1 MRRCALM
8 ACAAALALVTGLCG
22 VPSGVSGRG
31 TVLTAQAQGSTS
43 EKKKEIPGEEEVS
56 ELLDFIKEKWDAGE
70 FDSREDI
77 EAAIAEGEEK
87 FGVSL
92 DDGKREQLAQ
102 ALEKLDELGL
112 DHDAAVDLAKNLY
125 RDYGDEIVE
134 NLQSL
139 YDQYGD
145 ELVDNAETILKEQLT
160 GPLGDAVREE
170 LAEPLKKAVKEQVVE
185 PAKEAAKNAVKS
197 TAKRFWSDLKDSVGS
212 FFRNIF
218 S

>member
-1 MRRCALM
+1 MRRCALT
-8 ACAAALALVTGLCG
+8 ACVAAITLVMGLSDIPFG
-22 VPSGVSGRG
+22 GIGQG
-31 TVLTAQAQGSTS
+31 TVLTAQAKSGTS
-43 EKKKEIPGEEEVS
+43 EEIPGEEEVS
-56 ELLDFIKEKWDAGE
+56 ELLDFIKEKWDAGD

-77 EAAIAEGEEK
+77 EAAIEEGEEQ
-87 FGVSL
+87 FGVAL
-92 DDGKREQLAQ
+92 DDGKREQLAK
-102 ALEKLDELGL
+102 ALEKLDELGV

-145 ELVDNAETILKEQLT
+145 EMVDNAETILKEQLA
-160 GPLGDAVREE
+160 GPLGDAVKEQ
-170 LAEPLKKAVKEQVVE
+170 LAEPLKEAVKEQVIE
-185 PAKEAAKNAVKS
+185 PAKAAAKNAVKS

-212 FFRNIF
+212 FFHNIF